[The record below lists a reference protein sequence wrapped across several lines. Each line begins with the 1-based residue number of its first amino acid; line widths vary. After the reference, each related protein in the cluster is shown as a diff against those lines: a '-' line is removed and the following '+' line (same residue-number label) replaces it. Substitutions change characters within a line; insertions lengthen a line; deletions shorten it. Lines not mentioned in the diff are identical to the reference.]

1 MKKILL
7 PLIGSEVAFSVMFF
21 ILTGKVLESM
31 ILASMLLTGLL
42 ILLIVWKE
50 IK

>member
-7 PLIGSEVAFSVMFF
+7 PLIGSGATFSIAFFV
-21 ILTGKVLESM
+21 LTGKVLESM
-31 ILASMLLTGLL
+31 IAAGTLIIGLML
-42 ILLIVWKE
+42 WEE